1 MSVTKMQL
9 KFNNISKSSDVP
21 LECPYCGK
29 VIEFTQRGYSSLDI
43 NIYNTYYI
51 FLLYS
56 KCCDKNS
63 VASYRH
69 DKKNKI
75 IEFLSMYPNPKP
87 SVLPDSIHVLSPRF
101 ITLYADSE
109 YTYSKNM
116 FELAGS
122 GFRNALEIL
131 IKDFAI
137 NELNEDS
144 KEVSKKSLFDAIE
157 SYLPDPKLKKAA
169 DVVRIL
175 GNDYTH
181 YDRKYNQYDIDL
193 LKVYL
198 DIFIKRIDAE
208 YLMSHPPVARQKN

>member
-1 MSVTKMQL
+1 MSMTKMDL
-9 KFNNISKSSDVP
+9 SFNSLSKSCDVP

-29 VIEFTQRGYSSLDI
+29 VIEFTQKGRTGL
-43 NIYNTYYI
+43 NIDSDNIFYI

-56 KCCDKNS
+56 KCCNKNS
-63 VASYRH
+63 IASYIYNFEN
-69 DKKNKI
+69 KNMT
-75 IEFLSMYPNPKP
+75 FLSMYPNPKP

-109 YTYSKNM
+109 YAYSKNM